1 MKIIDCDSHY
11 LPPTVFDNVPE
22 HLKHLLPTFDFSI
35 DGKLNRVNFDIDPV
49 KATEGKP
56 PESFGQVSGVSNIG
70 SRINDFNKLKIT
82 RQLLCPQ
89 ELAMRFN
96 YSVDPELAAAMCRSY
111 NIEIKKIVDAYPDKF
126 FATAMVPLQDM
137 KAATVELNWAI
148 RNGFKAVYLDN
159 SFISADGSSV
169 PTMCMQGIKDLIEI
183 CAMQRITIYFHS
195 MMHHVFP
202 FDDHYRKLQ
211 RFLPSPIHL
220 NIYSLLVSGIF
231 DQYPVLQVV
240 FAEGA
245 DIHAMGAYNICQKV
259 YERSHPDI
267 TMKADPLHYF
277 KNNISFTVDIERTAM
292 VRSLIKTFGSSRLMF
307 STDYPHDDESGLNQL
322 KDVDDLLALG
332 LDHADFENIAYKNAE
347 RIFRL
352 V

>member
-11 LPPTVFDNVPE
+11 LPPTVFDHVPE
-22 HLKHLLPTFDFSI
+22 HLRHLLPTFDFSV
-35 DGKLNRVNFDIDPV
+35 DGKLNRVNFEIDPV
-49 KATEGKP
+49 KISEGKP
-56 PESFGQVSGVSNIG
+56 PESFGQTAGVTNID
-70 SRINDFNKLKIT
+70 SRIEDFAKLKIT
-82 RQLLCPQ
+82 KQLLCPQ

-96 YSVDPELAAAMCRSY
+96 YSVEPELAAAMCRSY
-111 NIEIKKIVDAYPDKF
+111 NIEIKKVVDAHPDKF
-126 FATAMVPLQDM
+126 FATALVPLQDM

-148 RNGFKAVYLDN
+148 RHGFKAVYLDN
-159 SFISADGSSV
+159 SFISADGTSM
-169 PTMCMQGIKDLIEI
+169 PTISDLIEI

-211 RFLPSPIHL
+211 RFLPGSIQL
-220 NIYSLLVSGIF
+220 NIYSLLMSGIF
-231 DQYPVLQVV
+231 DRYPVMQVV

-245 DIHAMGAYNICQKV
+245 DVHAMRSYNTVQGV
-259 YERSHPDI
+259 FERKLPDVQMKNHP
-267 TMKADPLHYF
+267 LVYF
-277 KNNISFTVDIERTAM
+277 KNNISFTVDIENTALM
-292 VRSLIKTFGSSRLMF
+292 QLLIKTFGSERLLF

-322 KDVDDLLALG
+322 HDVDDLIALK
-332 LDHADFENIAYKNAE
+332 LSNNDLENIAYKNAE